1 MPDIDRT
8 DSQDDNCILFYIL
21 GEPSPLPWTVDE
33 LGREMGD
40 PIAAHDAVGR
50 LVGAGLLHRLG
61 EFVFP
66 TRVAR
71 RAYELQ
77 IGTA

>member
-1 MPDIDRT
+1 MPDIDRS
-8 DSQDDNCILFYIL
+8 DRQDDSCILFYIL
-21 GEPSPLPWTVDE
+21 SETEPFPWTVDE
-33 LGREMGD
+33 LGREMDD

-50 LVGAGLLHRLG
+50 LVSAGLLHRVG

-77 IGTA
+77 IGTV